1 MKVVPV
7 KTLKEF
13 SIRHPQSGRAIA
25 LIINDLKKEFF
36 ENVNRLKD
44 HFPYISVLKD
54 NRVVFNICGNK
65 YRLICLLPFLLD
77 LHDSVLRE
85 NMEILLPRYYRCFVE
100 IYT

>member
-54 NRVVFNICGNK
+54 NRVVFNVSGNK
-65 YRLICLLPFLLD
+65 YRL
-77 LHDSVLRE
+77 VLKI
-85 NMEILLPRYYRCFVE
+85 NYNAQIAKVMFVGTHAE
-100 IYT
+100 YDKIDANVI